1 MSFSKDFIW
10 GAASAAFQ
18 VEGAYNEDG
27 KGLGIWDAMTD
38 NLQIKHGETG
48 NVAADHYHRYKE
60 DVALMKKIGLKAYR
74 FSISWPRVMPQR
86 GVINEKGLAFYSDL
100 VDELLNAGIKPM
112 VTLYHWNLPMWAHE
126 YGGWENEQIIE
137 DFAIYT
143 KAVVDRL
150 SDRVDFW
157 MTLNEPQCFITFGYY
172 SATAAPYLK
181 KQKEIGA
188 ISRIVML
195 THGRVV
201 QVIRENAVLPP
212 KVGYAPT
219 GSGFTPLDDSE
230 AAIEEARAKTYAP
243 EAGPRGNSWWSDPI
257 ILGVAPA
264 PLKDVLSEEDGKQT
278 SVIAQLEITFADG
291 TTTRICTDGT
301 WRWSNDGPIRFADLK
316 DGEIY
321 NAAMKPSYSHVAK
334 VVKGNVNLVASNNVP
349 VREKERFCAVMREN
363 HVLDFGQ
370 NIAGYLEFTVK
381 GKPGQEI
388 RLVCGEVLDKDGNI
402 DLSGMQRQKKTQRW
416 QLSRLKRLQS
426 WRRKPQRRRSDTT
439 GGYIYDQQG
448 IERTGSSGGQ
458 RAER

>member
-48 NVAADHYHRYKE
+48 NIAADHYHRYKE

-74 FSISWPRVMPQR
+74 FSVSWPRVMPER
-86 GVINEKGLAFYSDL
+86 GVINEKGLDFYSDL

-112 VTLYHWNLPMWAHE
+112 VTLFHWNLPMWAHE
-126 YGGWENEQIIE
+126 YGAWENEQIIE
-137 DFAIYT
+137 DFAVYT
-143 KAVVDRL
+143 KAVVERL

-181 KQKEIGA
+181 KQKEIGT

-195 THGRVV
+195 THGKAVKI
-201 QVIRENAVLPP
+201 IREHAVLPP

-264 PLKDVLSEEDGKQT
+264 PLKDVLSEKDLKQICQPLDFFAYNVYNSDNYADDDGKVNPQVYPGMPRT
-278 SVIAQLEITFADG
+278 AFDWPITPEIMYWSAKFHYERYHLPIIITENGMANRDFVMSDG
-291 TTTRICTDGT
+291 RVHDPQRIDYMC
-301 WRWSNDGPIRFADLK
+301 RYLQELK
-316 DGEIY
+316 R
-321 NAAMKPSYSHVAK
+321 AAEE
-334 VVKGNVNLVASNNVP
+334 GVP
-349 VREKERFCAVMREN
+349 VIGYL
-363 HVLDFGQ
+363 HWSILD
-370 NIAGYLEFTVK
+370 NLEWNAGYDMRF
-381 GKPGQEI
+381 G
-388 RLVCGEVLDKDGNI
+388 LVFVDY
-402 DLSGMQRQKKTQRW
+402 QT
-416 QLSRLKRLQS
+416 LKRTPKDS
-426 WRRKPQRRRSDTT
+426 AEYYSEV
-439 GGYIYDQQG
+439 I
-448 IERTGSSGGQ
+448 RTNG
-458 RAER
+458 ENL

>member
-48 NVAADHYHRYKE
+48 NIAADHYHRYKE

-74 FSISWPRVMPQR
+74 FSVSWPRVMPER
-86 GVINEKGLAFYSDL
+86 GVINEKGLDFYSDL

-112 VTLYHWNLPMWAHE
+112 VTLFHWNLPMWAHE
-126 YGGWENEQIIE
+126 YGAWENEQIIE
-137 DFAIYT
+137 DFAVYT
-143 KAVVDRL
+143 KAVVERL

-181 KQKEIGA
+181 KREEIGA

-195 THGRVV
+195 THGKAI
-201 QVIRENAVLPP
+201 QVIREHAILPP

-264 PLKDVLSEEDGKQT
+264 PLKDVLSEKDLKQICQPLDFFAYNVYNSDNYADDDGKVNPQVYPGMPRT
-278 SVIAQLEITFADG
+278 AFDWPITPEIMYWSAKFHYERYHLPIIITENGMANRDFVMSDEKVHDPQ
-291 TTTRICTDGT
+291 RIDYM
-301 WRWSNDGPIRFADLK
+301 RRYLQELK
-316 DGEIY
+316 R
-321 NAAMKPSYSHVAK
+321 AAEE
-334 VVKGNVNLVASNNVP
+334 GVP
-349 VREKERFCAVMREN
+349 VIGYL
-363 HVLDFGQ
+363 HWSILD
-370 NIAGYLEFTVK
+370 NLEWNAGYDMRFGLIYVDYQT
-381 GKPGQEI
+381 
-388 RLVCGEVLDKDGNI
+388 
-402 DLSGMQRQKKTQRW
+402 
-416 QLSRLKRLQS
+416 LKRTPKDS
-426 WRRKPQRRRSDTT
+426 A
-439 GGYIYDQQG
+439 GYYSEVI
-448 IERTGSSGGQ
+448 RTNG
-458 RAER
+458 ENL